1 MSSARRFASVAA
13 LAAGAVI
20 AVAFHGFAQDGAKP
34 APAKPAAPA
43 QAAPA
48 ADAKKAEVITPFFGN
63 AKCPSTGK
71 DVNHEQSIE
80 VDGQRVYFCCKNC
93 VAKAKAAAKAD
104 QTALVAA
111 AYKEVKAVGNKN
123 CPVSG
128 KAIEAG
134 KGKEETWQGHKVTLC
149 CPNCEK
155 AFQKEP
161 AIVTAIATY
170 GCEDL
175 KNAKCPVLNDQA
187 AGAEVMVIYKGK
199 LVRLCCDDCPKDF
212 AKEPDKFLKA
222 AGGK

>member
-1 MSSARRFASVAA
+1 MSSARRLASIVA
-13 LAAGAVI
+13 LAAGALL

-34 APAKPAAPA
+34 APAKPGAPA

-48 ADAKKAEVITPFFGN
+48 GDAKKAEVIVPFFGN
-63 AKCPSTGK
+63 EKCPMSGK
-71 DVNHEQSIE
+71 AVNHEKSLE
-80 VDGQRVYFCCKNC
+80 VDGQRVYFCCKDC
-93 VAKAKAAAKAD
+93 LAKAKSSSKAD
-104 QTALVAA
+104 QSALVAS
-111 AYKEVKAVGNKN
+111 AYKEVKAVGNKT

-161 AIVTAIATY
+161 MVVLTIATY
-170 GCEDL
+170 GCTDL
-175 KNAKCPVLNDQA
+175 KNAKCPVQNDQA
-187 AGAEVMVIYKGK
+187 AGADNLVVYKGQ
-199 LVRLCCDDCPKDF
+199 LVRLCCDDCPRDF